1 MKIAI
6 AGGSIAGLAAAVTL
20 NCIGHDV
27 VVHECRDRPL
37 PDPGGGVA
45 DAGVRLAT
53 DLGLAA
59 HA

>member
-20 NCIGHDV
+20 NGIGHDA

-37 PDPGGGVA
+37 PDPGGGLA
-45 DAGVRLAT
+45 DAGVR
-53 DLGLAA
+53 
-59 HA
+59 

>member
-6 AGGSIAGLAAAVTL
+6 AGGSIAGLASAVTL

-45 DAGVRLAT
+45 DAGARFAT